1 MGTSRNIPRHESVYQ
16 VKSSQGLLFSEANKP
31 YTKTVGQTGAQGL
44 VRGCGPHCPPVSRKN
59 PARDEAS
66 GAVKEKTR
74 HPRWFFFF
82 QGTFK
87 KNRRLAASH
96 FTDTNTNEP
105 HVAAF
110 SSFASPFLLLLFLS
124 PHPPAGQE
132 PKVLNDPRV
141 PAFYSFAPPP
151 SFFFLF
157 FFFSPPAH
165 PHVRRPGQRHCGT
178 FYLQQLYQ
186 LHQL

>member
-1 MGTSRNIPRHESVYQ
+1 MTEGC
-16 VKSSQGLLFSEANKP
+16 LLRRANP
-31 YTKTVGQTGAQGL
+31 
-44 VRGCGPHCPPVSRKN
+44 
-59 PARDEAS
+59 
-66 GAVKEKTR
+66 VKEKTR

-82 QGTFK
+82 QGTLK

-141 PAFYSFAPPP
+141 PAFYSFAPPLP
-151 SFFFLF
+151 SFSSSS
-157 FFFSPPAH
+157 FSLPP
-165 PHVRRPGQRHCGT
+165 PTRRSGGQVNVTAERFISSSYISYISFSLIVARGSLAVLLVNVAC
-178 FYLQQLYQ
+178 QQQPVSSKLPVTV
-186 LHQL
+186 